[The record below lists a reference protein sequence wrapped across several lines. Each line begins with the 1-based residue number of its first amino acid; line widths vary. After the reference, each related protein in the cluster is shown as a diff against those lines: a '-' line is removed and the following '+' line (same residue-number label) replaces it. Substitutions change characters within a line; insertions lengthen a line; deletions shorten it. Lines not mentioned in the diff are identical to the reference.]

1 MPKPKVIVYS
11 TDWCPWC
18 HKVKEWLAQNKV
30 KFEDRDIEKNEA
42 FAAEMLKKTDGDEG
56 VPVTDVG
63 GRIIKGFDVPE
74 LKKALKIK

>member
-18 HKVKEWLAQNKV
+18 HKLKGWLKENGIG
-30 KFEDRDIEKNEA
+30 FEDRNIEKNEA

-56 VPVTDVG
+56 VPVADING
-63 GRIIKGFDVPE
+63 KIIKGFDVPE